1 MEKQTGLIPIQNG
14 GIINMARLLYQG
26 HGSYRIISNDNVVI
40 YIDPYVGKGY
50 EIPADLIL
58 VTHQHRD
65 HNQVQLVTKKPG
77 CTIIQ
82 ENEALVAGQY
92 QIFDIRGVHI
102 QAVPAYNRN
111 HRREESVGY
120 IITVDNIKI
129 YCSGDTSTTEE
140 MKDMAALNLDYALLP
155 IDGIYNMDTKEAA
168 SCAELIGAKH
178 AIPIHMKPGEL
189 FDRNMAEKFTAKN
202 RLIVGDGEEIEL

>member
-1 MEKQTGLIPIQNG
+1 MEVSLD
-14 GIINMARLLYQG
+14 MARLLYQG

-58 VTHQHRD
+58 VTHQHGD
-65 HNQVQLVTKKPG
+65 HNQVQLVTKKPN
-77 CTIIQ
+77 CIIIQ
-82 ENEALVAGQY
+82 EKEALATGQY
-92 QIFDIRGVHI
+92 QSFDIHGVHI
-102 QAVPAYNRN
+102 QAVSAYNRN
-111 HRREESVGY
+111 HSRENSVGY

-129 YCSGDTSTTEE
+129 YCSGDTSTTDE

-155 IDGIYNMDTKEAA
+155 IDGIYNMDAKEAT

-189 FDRNMAEKFTAKN
+189 FDQSMAEKFTAKN
-202 RLIVGDGEEIEL
+202 RLIVRAGEEIELS